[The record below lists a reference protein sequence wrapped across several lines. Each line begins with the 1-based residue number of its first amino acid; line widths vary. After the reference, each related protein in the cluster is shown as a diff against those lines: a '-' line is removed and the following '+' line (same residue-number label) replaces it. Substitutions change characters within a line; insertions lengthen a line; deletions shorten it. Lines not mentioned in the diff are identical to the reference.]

1 MTAVTRCFICFILVA
16 LPLLAAAQDYPNKPI
31 RMIVPLAPGGAADL
45 LARFVSQGLTVS
57 LGKPVVVENR
67 SGGGGNIGSDFV
79 AKSAP
84 DGYTLLLAGIPQAIG
99 MSLYKKLPY
108 DMAKDLAPVI
118 QAATFPSIIAVH
130 PSLPVR
136 SIKELLALA
145 KSRPGQLNYGA
156 NTGSPNHLGME
167 LLNVKMTHI
176 PYKGAGPVVTDLIA
190 GHIQLAALGFPGAL
204 PYVQAGR
211 LRAIAVTGTKR
222 SPLLPDVPT
231 VSESGVPGYSV
242 TSWYGVFA
250 PAGTSREIIGK
261 LNTDISAALKN
272 ADVTSKLTALGA
284 EVATT
289 TPEEFGRIV
298 RDEIKKWAK
307 VVQTSG
313 ATSE

>member
-1 MTAVTRCFICFILVA
+1 
-16 LPLLAAAQDYPNKPI
+16 
-31 RMIVPLAPGGAADL
+31 
-45 LARFVSQGLTVS
+45 
-57 LGKPVVVENR
+57 
-67 SGGGGNIGSDFV
+67 
-79 AKSAP
+79 
-84 DGYTLLLAGIPQAIG
+84 
-99 MSLYKKLPY
+99 
-108 DMAKDLAPVI
+108 
-118 QAATFPSIIAVH
+118 
-130 PSLPVR
+130 
-136 SIKELLALA
+136 
-145 KSRPGQLNYGA
+145 
-156 NTGSPNHLGME
+156 ME

>member
-1 MTAVTRCFICFILVA
+1 MTAVTRCFIYFILVA
-16 LPLLAAAQDYPNKPI
+16 LPLPATAQDYPNKPI

>member
-16 LPLLAAAQDYPNKPI
+16 LPLPAAAQDYPNKPI